1 MRRSHTASDYSP
13 LMLMQLAEFTTETPQ
28 AVLGRWREI
37 EGGAGMTEG
46 KGRGELMCFYPVG
59 TYSASVCLIPSL
71 EMSAPQQTHTHTH
84 ARRAKSPPCFHSQ
97 WRRGNKQHDETQHYH
112 CCSISWRS
120 GEQPWETHT
129 DTHTHM
135 HAIPLL
141 PSHNLYRQTNHYAQS
156 SEEMD

>member
-1 MRRSHTASDYSP
+1 MQRSHTASHYSP

-71 EMSAPQQTHTHTH
+71 EMSAPQQTHTHTPEEQ
-84 ARRAKSPPCFHSQ
+84 SPLPVFTHSED
-97 WRRGNKQHDETQHYH
+97 WGINSMMKPNTTTAALSADGLGNSSGKRTQ
-112 CCSISWRS
+112 
-120 GEQPWETHT
+120 
-129 DTHTHM
+129 THTHM